1 MIFYSEENIIFI
13 EVRLRNLMTYV
24 FNTFTAK
31 GFSETS
37 PDIHLNKH
45 IFQSQ

>member
-1 MIFYSEENIIFI
+1 MSKTSFHGRVETTITAEKD
-13 EVRLRNLMTYV
+13 TG

-31 GFSETS
+31 GFSGTS
-37 PDIHLNKH
+37 PVMHLRKH